1 MFKPNVF
8 GCLPSSGLKKKKK
21 KKKVPLKCKLPL
33 SRETRLVSRETR
45 LVSLETRLV
54 SLETRLVS
62 LETRLVSLE
71 TRLVSLETRLVSRE
85 KPSKNCKYHYK
96 VSHSAAVRNR
106 SAHRSVDLSRA
117 VRVTG

>member
-1 MFKPNVF
+1 MIDNAFRYT
-8 GCLPSSGLKKKKK
+8 
-21 KKKVPLKCKLPL
+21 VPLKCKLPL
-33 SRETRLVSRETR
+33 SRETRLVSR
-45 LVSLETRLV
+45 ETRLV

-106 SAHRSVDLSRA
+106 SAHRGVDLSRE
-117 VRVTG
+117 VRVTV

>member
-1 MFKPNVF
+1 MLTEIVNEHT
-8 GCLPSSGLKKKKK
+8 
-21 KKKVPLKCKLPL
+21 VPLKCKLPL

-62 LETRLVSLE
+62 LDTRLVSQ
-71 TRLVSLETRLVSRE
+71 E

-96 VSHSAAVRNR
+96 FSHSAAVRNR
-106 SAHRSVDLSRA
+106 SAHRSVDLSGE
-117 VRVTG
+117 VRVTV

>member
-1 MFKPNVF
+1 M
-8 GCLPSSGLKKKKK
+8 CT
-21 KKKVPLKCKLPL
+21 VPLKCKLPL

-71 TRLVSLETRLVSRE
+71 TRLVSLDTRLVSRE

-106 SAHRSVDLSRA
+106 SAHRSVDLSRE
-117 VRVTG
+117 VRVTV